1 MNKELM
7 KVLRDIRDEV
17 KAIRKDMEKIRRMI
31 E

>member
-17 KAIRKDMEKIRRMI
+17 KTIRKDMEKIRRMI